1 MNTYIII
8 CALGTRKGT
17 VQADT
22 RADAIKLYIGDDD
35 YPRDSYLRSLII
47 AIPKEDLKT
56 FKEQVN
62 KI

>member
-35 YPRDSYLRSLII
+35 YDRDSYLRSLII
-47 AIPKEDLKT
+47 AIPEDDFKT
-56 FKEQVN
+56 FQKQIN
-62 KI
+62 KL

>member
-8 CALGTRKGT
+8 CALGTRKVT

-35 YPRDSYLRSLII
+35 YERDSYLRSLII

-56 FKEQVN
+56 FQKQIN

>member
-35 YPRDSYLRSLII
+35 YERDSFLRSLLI
-47 AIPKEDLKT
+47 AVRKEDFKT
-56 FKEQVN
+56 FQKQIN